1 MKTAIQY
8 SILAALAAFGI
19 SAAQAAPLK
28 DAKITRII
36 NDVKT
41 AGEGKA
47 PRRATLDEAVLPGN
61 SVRTGIDSRTELLFS
76 DQTITRLGAN
86 SHFTFNEGT
95 RELSLSKGVILLQV
109 PKGLGGAKIQTAA
122 VTAAITGT
130 TILFE
135 IGPKFIKLFVIEG
148 KCFLTPKG
156 GNWLSR
162 KPVSAGEGV
171 LMEIGAT
178 KVPKPFIVNLSV
190 LVNTSHLLTGKWGA
204 KLDEKFIAQAIAA
217 QLRRYFGESNIGLNA
232 TGKRPSFLA
241 DIPPQGVLILPTK
254 PVTQPATQ
262 PVTQPV
268 APPVP
273 PKPTTPPNPEK
284 PPVQGPGTSNEG

>member
-1 MKTAIQY
+1 MKRPIQY
-8 SILAALAAFGI
+8 SILSALAALGI

-41 AGEGKA
+41 ASEGKT
-47 PRRATLDEAVLPGN
+47 PKRAALDEAVLPGH

-86 SHFTFNEGT
+86 SHFSFTEGT
-95 RELSLSKGVILLQV
+95 RDFSLSKGVIMLQV

-162 KPVSAGEGV
+162 KPVSAGEGII
-171 LMEIGAT
+171 MEIGAT
-178 KVPKPFIVNLSV
+178 KIPKPFIVNLSV
-190 LVNTSHLLTGKWGA
+190 LVNTSKLLTGKWGA
-204 KLDEKFIAQAIAA
+204 KLEEKLIAQAIAT

-241 DIPPQGVLILPTK
+241 DIPPQGVLVIPVK
-254 PVTQPATQ
+254 PVTPQPII
-262 PVTQPV
+262 PRPN
-268 APPVP
+268 
-273 PKPTTPPNPEK
+273 TPPDSNPFA
-284 PPVQGPGTSNEG
+284 GP

>member
-1 MKTAIQY
+1 MKRPIQY
-8 SILAALAAFGI
+8 SILSALAALGI

-41 AGEGKA
+41 AGEGKT
-47 PRRATLDEAVLPGN
+47 PKRAALDEALLPGN

-86 SHFTFNEGT
+86 SHFSFNEGT
-95 RELSLSKGVILLQV
+95 RDLSLSKGVILLQV

-148 KCFLTPKG
+148 KCYLTPKG
-156 GNWLSR
+156 GKWTR
-162 KPVSAGEGV
+162 RRAVTAGEGV
-171 LMEIGAT
+171 IMLVDAT
-178 KVPKPFIVNLSV
+178 EVPKPFIVNLSV
-190 LVNTSHLLTGKWGA
+190 LVKTSKLLTGKWGA
-204 KLDEKFIAQAIAA
+204 KLEEKLIAEAIAA
-217 QLRRYFGESNIGLNA
+217 QIRKYFGESNIGLNA
-232 TGKRPSFLA
+232 TGKKPSFLA
-241 DIPPQGVLILPTK
+241 DIPPQGVLII
-254 PVTQPATQ
+254 PAQ
-262 PVTQPV
+262 PVT
-268 APPVP
+268 PPVTPQRTTP
-273 PKPTTPPNPEK
+273 PKPINPPRQPLGI
-284 PPVQGPGTSNEG
+284 QSNG

>member
-1 MKTAIQY
+1 MKRHIQY
-8 SILAALAAFGI
+8 TILAALAAL
-19 SAAQAAPLK
+19 ANPALQAAPLK

-41 AGEGKA
+41 AGEGKT
-47 PRRATLDEAVLPGN
+47 PKRAALDEALLPGN

-86 SHFTFNEGT
+86 SHFSFNEGT

-156 GNWLSR
+156 GNWMSR
-162 KPVSAGEGV
+162 KPLSAGEGV
-171 LMEIGAT
+171 IMEIGAT
-178 KVPKPFIVNLSV
+178 KIPKPFIVNLSV
-190 LVNTSHLLTGKWGA
+190 LVNSSKLLTGKWGA
-204 KLDEKFIAQAIAA
+204 KLEEKLIAQAVAT

-232 TGKRPSFLA
+232 IGKKPSFLS
-241 DIPPQGVLILPTK
+241 DIPPQAVLVIPVK
-254 PVTQPATQ
+254 PVTPQPAPQ
-262 PVTQPV
+262 P
-268 APPVP
+268 APKPAPQP
-273 PKPTTPPNPEK
+273 PKTPPDSNPFA
-284 PPVQGPGTSNEG
+284 GP